1 MRSQYVS
8 ASASYCCRAALYSA
22 TLRLYSNA
30 PNIDCAT
37 RIDARD
43 LSAGS
48 AANPWDGDNS
58 NAASRHPQLLRTEW
72 SRIAP
77 PGDAQRLPN
86 ICNRTSI
93 HLYRYGARPSA
104 KTDDSADDDT
114 ETLLKSERA
123 TCTPARFYRAPA
135 RAP

>member
-22 TLRLYSNA
+22 TLRLYSKA

-77 PGDAQRLPN
+77 PGDAQHSRK

-93 HLYRYGARPSA
+93 DLYRCGARLARSRSA
-104 KTDDSADDDT
+104 HHDT
-114 ETLLKSERA
+114 ETLLKSECA
-123 TCTPARFYRAPA
+123 TCTPARSCRAP
-135 RAP
+135 